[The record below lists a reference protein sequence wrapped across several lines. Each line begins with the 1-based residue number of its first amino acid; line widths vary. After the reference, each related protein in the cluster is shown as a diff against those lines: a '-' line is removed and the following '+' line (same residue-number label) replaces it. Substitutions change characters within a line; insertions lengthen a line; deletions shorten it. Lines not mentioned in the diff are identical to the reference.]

1 MEHDVNDPAGFA
13 ALMREREGGEA
24 PESQEQEE
32 VTPAAEEAVTPPA
45 PPEEA
50 APEGEEEKPAGY
62 EDGYAKALGEQ
73 SEKLGAERARAEAA
87 EERLKLLE
95 EQGQETP
102 APVEINEAT
111 WERLENLY
119 EQQGGAGMM
128 LAIANAPDASEDL
141 LDAGIALWKENDY
154 RNAELYEKRV
164 DRMVRSVETPEAPPD
179 PQVES
184 LTQRQANQDAMA
196 VIASEHG
203 REKLETLQ
211 PYLEPALQAAPARM
225 REMLSEDFQSADKDK
240 IAEAFRVL
248 VTLAEPLA
256 AAATAEG
263 GKSVSAKRA
272 ATVASGSQARSSQGQ
287 SELPSTREEFEALPP
302 DERKLA
308 AKKLMTQRLLGQDTS
323 VANELA
329 KNQAKE

>member
-1 MEHDVNDPAGFA
+1 MEHDVNTPQGFE
-13 ALMREREGGEA
+13 ALMREREGGAA
-24 PESQEQEE
+24 PESQEPE
-32 VTPAAEEAVTPPA
+32 TPAAEEPA
-45 PPEEA
+45 APEPPEEA

-211 PYLEPALQAAPARM
+211 PYLEPALQSAPAKV
-225 REMLSEDFQSADKDK
+225 REGLSEDFQSADKDR
-240 IAEAFRVL
+240 IAGAFRFL

-256 AAATAEG
+256 AADTEAASA
-263 GKSVSAKRA
+263 KSVSAKRA
-272 ATVASGSQARSSQGQ
+272 ATVSSGSQARSSQGV
-287 SELPSTREEFEALPP
+287 SENPSTREEFEALPP
-302 DERKLA
+302 DERRLA
-308 AKKLMTQRLLGQDTS
+308 AKKMMTERLLGQDTS